1 MAKLNLKSRRRRTS
15 SGEKNFEK
23 SRSRLNSS
31 ESYSEESGNESDNED
46 KMSFKDFEIEERK
59 EEEQDENVRE
69 SPEKEPEQDKSFFND
84 LLNQKPIVT
93 DINRNEKK
101 KAASGRI
108 SQKERKR
115 LSREAAEVKEESP
128 SPTKPSSSWSGWG
141 NVTPASNPSQSS
153 LVDIMRLETKSPPQQ
168 EKPKLNKS
176 EKRTSW
182 KKIDLSSS
190 IEAQT
195 SSPSPVKMNPWK
207 LPSPTSPIKEDLSKD
222 RNAEIKTSVDTFQ
235 QIMKEDVKKEENL
248 QKVQSKPLHV
258 TQIEEKAIEELK
270 RFYNIENCKDEII
283 TIARLEKG
291 CIATPVWKKS
301 KK

>member
-1 MAKLNLKSRRRRTS
+1 
-15 SGEKNFEK
+15 
-23 SRSRLNSS
+23 
-31 ESYSEESGNESDNED
+31 
-46 KMSFKDFEIEERK
+46 MSFKDFEIEERK

-101 KAASGRI
+101 KATSGRI

-128 SPTKPSSSWSGWG
+128 SPTKPSSWSGWG
-141 NVTPASNPSQSS
+141 SVTPANNPSQSS